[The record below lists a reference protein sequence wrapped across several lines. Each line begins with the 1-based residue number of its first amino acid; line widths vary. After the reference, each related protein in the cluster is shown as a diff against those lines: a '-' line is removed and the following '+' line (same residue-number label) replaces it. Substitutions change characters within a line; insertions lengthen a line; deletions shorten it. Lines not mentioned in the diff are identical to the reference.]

1 MIARMLNPTN
11 PWKETIMKK
20 NRFLLIAV
28 CCAAAAACSRNDAP
42 REPGE
47 GPGAPASAVT
57 ATGAA
62 EPATATVQL
71 ESKSGSTAT
80 GQLELTASEGGV
92 SLTGEIAGLTAGSEH
107 AFHVHETGDCSAADA
122 SSAGGHF
129 NPHSAQHGPPTVA
142 QSERH
147 LGDMPNI
154 VADENGRS
162 AITAAIPGA
171 TLRDGGM
178 NDLIGKAVVV
188 HEKRDDYVTQP
199 SGDAGSRI
207 ACGVIR

>member
-1 MIARMLNPTN
+1 M
-11 PWKETIMKK
+11 K
-20 NRFLLIAV
+20 NRLLLV
-28 CCAAAAACSRNDAP
+28 GLCCAAAVACSRNDAP
-42 REPGE
+42 RVAGE
-47 GPGAPASAVT
+47 GPGAPADPLT

-62 EPATATVQL
+62 LPATAVAQL
-71 ESKSGSTAT
+71 ASKSGSTAT
-80 GQLELTASEGGV
+80 GELEFTVSNGGV
-92 SLTGEIAGLTAGSEH
+92 SINGELGGLTAGTEH
-107 AFHVHETGDCSAADA
+107 GFHVHESGDCSAPDA
-122 SSAGGHF
+122 SSAGEHF
-129 NPHSAQHGPPTVA
+129 NPHNAPHGPPTVA

-147 LGDMPNI
+147 LGDMPNV

-162 AITAAIPGA
+162 AITAAIAGA

-199 SGDAGSRI
+199 AGDSGERI

>member
-1 MIARMLNPTN
+1 M
-11 PWKETIMKK
+11 K
-20 NRFLLIAV
+20 NRLLLIGL
-28 CCAAAAACSRNDAP
+28 CCVAAAACSRNDAP

-47 GPGAPASAVT
+47 GPGAPADSLT
-57 ATGAA
+57 ATGAST
-62 EPATATVQL
+62 PATALVRL

-80 GQLELTASEGGV
+80 GELEFTISNGGV
-92 SLTGEIAGLTAGSEH
+92 SIAGELGGLTAGSEH
-107 AFHVHETGDCSAADA
+107 GFHVHEVGDCSAPDA
-122 SSAGGHF
+122 SSAGEHF
-129 NPHSAQHGPPTVA
+129 NPHNAQHGPPTVA

-147 LGDMPNI
+147 LGDMPNA

-162 AITAAIPGA
+162 VITAAIPGA
-171 TLRDGGM
+171 SLRDGGM

-199 SGDAGSRI
+199 SGDSGARI